1 MSGSDI
7 TLDATQPDTIPGRRS
22 EKTLVRGSK
31 LGRYEI
37 LEELGR
43 GAMGI
48 VYAAYDPELDRDVA
62 LKVIIGD
69 ASTNA
74 KRARGLIKE
83 ARTLAQLSCPY
94 VITLYGAH
102 VVHGTPFVAMEL
114 VDGVTIGDWV
124 ERDGPSQREIVN
136 AFVDVARGL
145 TAIHEA
151 GLVHHDVKP
160 ANLIVSRD
168 GSVRVADFGLARGAT
183 QLTRTLSAK
192 EIQTVTMDE
201 EPEPEPE
208 APRGLRG
215 TPAYMAP
222 ELWAQQPATPATDQF
237 AFFVSL
243 FELLLGRRPFP
254 GREPAQIVAAQ
265 ETGDLGDLSK
275 LPTRLA
281 STLRRGL
288 SRDPADRFASMAE
301 VEVALLRAR
310 RHRGRVLMGALA
322 LAMLGLPAT
331 VLLDSPTKCAWANA
345 DNEAALV
352 EESRATLTALEK
364 LELDGATFATRTS
377 RTFIDDWSTA
387 ILTGYSEVCTL
398 EDPLRAQAMSVC
410 LGRSLVEGRTVLEAL
425 RAAEPH
431 DLDDSI
437 AALYELPDPRRCA
450 DSLSAAASPA
460 SAEEREEAAVLAR
473 DLARLRAD
481 MRLQRRDLLPR
492 TKELQRRAAE
502 LGRSRLEIEALILMS
517 QLHYLDGDL
526 DMAEAVALEALD
538 LADAT
543 DAHDLAASS
552 AGRIVWAAGFG
563 RRDLDRGEQYAR
575 LAIEH
580 ARKVDGLTL
589 ALHERIL
596 GVVRRMQGDLDE
608 AQALGYSAVVR
619 LEQTP
624 HCPELF
630 VAQAYGSLAAT
641 LSAAGDL
648 DGARE
653 YAEATHALYSD
664 LYGPHHPEVIRA
676 LTELANIDFRR
687 SDYAAAVAAYRNLLE
702 RQRAARDDL
711 QLAQTWLL
719 LSGAL
724 GQMQEWPEA
733 IMAAE
738 QALALRSARLG
749 SNHPSTAEAEYT
761 LGMTLLS
768 LNRTAEAEPHLR
780 SAYVTMSAADLEHPS
795 VIVYRTALIGV
806 LEELERDAELQPLAE
821 ANGSLARRFP
831 DAPLAAHA
839 LLQRARIR
847 LRDDHPGALDDVQAV
862 VDALRVAPE
871 PQTRAELE
879 RWAEMNGLVLDDSE
893 SPGQ

>member
-7 TLDATQPDTIPGRRS
+7 TVDATRPDTMPGRRS
-22 EKTLVRGSK
+22 EQTLVRGSK

-74 KRARGLIKE
+74 KRARDLIKE

-94 VITLYGAH
+94 VITLYGAE
-102 VVHGTPFVAMEL
+102 VVDGTPFVAMEL
-114 VDGVTIGDWV
+114 VDGVTLSDWV
-124 ERDGPSQREIVN
+124 ARDEPSQREIIK

-183 QLTRTLSAK
+183 QLNRALTAEQART
-192 EIQTVTMDE
+192 ITIDE
-201 EPEPEPE
+201 DPEPEPE
-208 APRGLRG
+208 APAGLRG

-222 ELWAQQPATPATDQF
+222 ELWAHQRATPATDQF

-254 GREPAQIVAAQ
+254 GREPAQIVSSQA
-265 ETGDLGDLSK
+265 TGDLGDLSS
-275 LPTRLA
+275 LPRRLE
-281 STLRRGL
+281 SMLRRGL
-288 SRDPADRFASMAE
+288 SRDPADRFSSMAE
-301 VEVALLRAR
+301 VEQALLGTR
-310 RHRGRVLMGALA
+310 RHRGRFIIGTLA
-322 LAMLGLPAT
+322 LAMLGLPTAA
-331 VLLDSPTKCAWANA
+331 LLDSPAKCAWTNAANEDA
-345 DNEAALV
+345 LVAETRQTLAALDV
-352 EESRATLTALEK
+352 
-364 LELDGATFATRTS
+364 DDATFARQAT
-377 RTFIDDWSTA
+377 RTFIDNWSSA
-387 ILTGYSEVCTL
+387 ILTGYSEVCTV
-398 EDPLRAQAMSVC
+398 EDSQRAQAMSVC
-410 LGRSLVEGRTVLEAL
+410 LGRSLVEGRTVMEAL
-425 RAAEPH
+425 RVAEPN

-450 DSLSAAASPA
+450 QPFASEASDPPEDGEEVASLT
-460 SAEEREEAAVLAR
+460 RE
-473 DLARLRAD
+473 LARLRAD
-481 MRLQRRDLLPR
+481 FRLHRKDLLPR
-492 TKELQRRAAE
+492 AQELHRKAVE
-502 LGRSRLEIEALILMS
+502 LDRTRPEIDALLLLS
-517 QLHYLDGDL
+517 QLYFLDGDL
-526 DMAEAVALEALD
+526 DTAEAMALEALE

-543 DAHDLAASS
+543 EAHDLAASA
-552 AGRIVWAAGFG
+552 AGRVVWAVGFG
-563 RRDLDRGEQYAR
+563 RRDLVRGEQYAR
-575 LAIEH
+575 LAIAH
-580 ARKVDGLTL
+580 ATKVDGLTL

-608 AQALGYSAVVR
+608 AQTLGYSAVVR
-619 LEQTP
+619 LEQAP
-624 HCPELF
+624 HCPQLF

-648 DGARE
+648 DGARV
-653 YAEATHALYSD
+653 YAEATLELYSA
-664 LYGPHHPEVIRA
+664 LYGPGHPDVIRA
-676 LTELANIDFRR
+676 LTELANIDFRL
-687 SDYAAAVAAYRNLLE
+687 SDYEAAVVAYRDLLR
-702 RQRAARDDL
+702 RQRAVRGDDEL

-724 GQMQEWPEA
+724 GELQDWPEA

-738 QALALRSARLG
+738 RALGIRSKRLG
-749 SNHPSTAEAEYT
+749 DHHPSTAEAEYT

-768 LNRTAEAEPHLR
+768 MDRHAEAEPRLR
-780 SAYVTMSAADLEHPS
+780 AAYVTMSAADPEHPS
-795 VIVYRTALIGV
+795 VIMFRTALIGV
-806 LEELERDAELQPLAE
+806 LEALGRDTEARPLAE
-821 ANGSLARRFP
+821 ANGSLAKRFP

-839 LLQRARIR
+839 LLQRARLR
-847 LRDDHPGALDDVQAV
+847 LRDDHPGALDDARAV
-862 VDALRVAPE
+862 IDALHLAPE
-871 PQTRAELE
+871 PQTRQDLE

-893 SPGQ
+893 PSGD